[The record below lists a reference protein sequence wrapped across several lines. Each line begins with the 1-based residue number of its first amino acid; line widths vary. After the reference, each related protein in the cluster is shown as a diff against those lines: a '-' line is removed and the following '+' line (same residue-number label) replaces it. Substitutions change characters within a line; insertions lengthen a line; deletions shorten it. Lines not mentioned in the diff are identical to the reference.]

1 MIQFAFKSLIVAGAF
16 LFFGGYMPLPNDD
29 RALAMP
35 RLVCAADLGTC
46 WLGGAE
52 IEIATRSPLL
62 TDIALKARGN
72 PAADLN
78 AALADPRLV
87 GLLDAPAIPDTAVA
101 YAQMRLAAAASHF
114 IDELEAGRAARGPI
128 ER

>member
-16 LFFGGYMPLPNDD
+16 LFFGGYLPLPNDD
-29 RALAMP
+29 RTLSMP

-72 PAADLN
+72 PAADLK
-78 AALADPRLV
+78 AALADPRV
-87 GLLDAPAIPDTAVA
+87 VSLLDAPAIPDTVVA

-114 IDELEAGRAARGPI
+114 IDDFDQGRAARGPV